1 MERFNDIFENLENE
15 VMEDTNL
22 HCMAI
27 VGDNENYKTLVV
39 GDYDKIGESLYFALC
54 EDAKLLAT
62 CADAVRIASE
72 VINLKVEGDNNEE

>member
-1 MERFNDIFENLENE
+1 MKRFEDIFENLEKE
-15 VMEDTNL
+15 VMGNTDL

-27 VGDNENYKTLVV
+27 VGDKENYKTLVV

-54 EDAKLLAT
+54 DDAELLAT

-72 VINLKVEGDNNEE
+72 VVVKEEE

>member
-1 MERFNDIFENLENE
+1 MERFNEIFEDLENE
-15 VMEDTNL
+15 VMKDTDL

-27 VGDNENYKTLVV
+27 VGDKDSYKTLVV

-54 EDAKLLAT
+54 DDAELLAT

-72 VINLKVEGDNNEE
+72 VVMKEE

>member
-1 MERFNDIFENLENE
+1 MERFDDIFESLENE

-27 VGDNENYKTLVV
+27 VGDKDNYKTLVV
-39 GDYDKIGESLYFALC
+39 GDYDKIGESLYFAFC
-54 EDAKLLAT
+54 NDQKLLET

-72 VINLKVEGDNNEE
+72 VVVKEEE

>member
-1 MERFNDIFENLENE
+1 MERFNDIFEDLENE
-15 VMEDTNL
+15 VMKDTNL

-27 VGDNENYKTLVV
+27 VGDKENYKTLVV

-54 EDAKLLAT
+54 DDAELLAT

-72 VINLKVEGDNNEE
+72 VVVKEEE

>member
-15 VMEDTNL
+15 VMADTNL

-27 VGDNENYKTLVV
+27 VGDKDNYKTLVV

-54 EDAKLLAT
+54 NDDVLLDT
-62 CADAVRIASE
+62 CAEAVRIASE
-72 VINLKVEGDNNEE
+72 VAMKGE

>member
-15 VMEDTNL
+15 VMEDTDL

-27 VGDNENYKTLVV
+27 VGNKESYKTLVV

-54 EDAKLLAT
+54 DDAKFLAT

-72 VINLKVEGDNNEE
+72 VLVKEEEE

>member
-1 MERFNDIFENLENE
+1 MERFNDIFEDLENE
-15 VMEDTNL
+15 VMKDADL

-27 VGDNENYKTLVV
+27 VGNKKDYKPLVV

-54 EDAKLLAT
+54 DDAELLAT

-72 VINLKVEGDNNEE
+72 VVVKEEE

>member
-15 VMEDTNL
+15 VMADTDL

-27 VGDNENYKTLVV
+27 VGDKENYKTLVV

-54 EDAKLLAT
+54 DDNELLAT
-62 CADAVRIASE
+62 CAEAVRIASE
-72 VINLKVEGDNNEE
+72 VVVKEEE

>member
-1 MERFNDIFENLENE
+1 MERFNDIFEDLEKE
-15 VMEDTNL
+15 VMGNTDL

-27 VGDNENYKTLVV
+27 VGDKENYKTLVV

-54 EDAKLLAT
+54 DDAELLAT

-72 VINLKVEGDNNEE
+72 AIVKEEE

>member
-1 MERFNDIFENLENE
+1 MERFNDIFEDLENE
-15 VMEDTNL
+15 VMKDTDL

-27 VGDNENYKTLVV
+27 VGDKDNYKTLVV

-54 EDAKLLAT
+54 DDKKLLAT

-72 VINLKVEGDNNEE
+72 VVVKKEE

>member
-1 MERFNDIFENLENE
+1 MDRFNDIFEDLENE
-15 VMEDTNL
+15 VMADTDL

-27 VGDNENYKTLVV
+27 VGDKENYKTLVV

-54 EDAKLLAT
+54 DDAELLAT

-72 VINLKVEGDNNEE
+72 VVVKEKE

>member
-1 MERFNDIFENLENE
+1 MKRFDDIFESLENE
-15 VMEDTNL
+15 VMKDTDL

-27 VGDNENYKTLVV
+27 VGDKNNYKTLVV

-54 EDAKLLAT
+54 DDAELLAT

-72 VINLKVEGDNNEE
+72 VAMKEEE

>member
-1 MERFNDIFENLENE
+1 MERFNDIFSDLENE
-15 VMEDTNL
+15 VMADTDL

-27 VGDNENYKTLVV
+27 VGDKDNYKTLVV

-54 EDAKLLAT
+54 DDAELLAT

-72 VINLKVEGDNNEE
+72 LVLDNEE

>member
-1 MERFNDIFENLENE
+1 MERFNDIFEDLENE
-15 VMEDTNL
+15 VMKDTDL

-27 VGDNENYKTLVV
+27 VGNKENYKTLVV

-54 EDAKLLAT
+54 NDAELLAT

-72 VINLKVEGDNNEE
+72 AIVKEEE

>member
-1 MERFNDIFENLENE
+1 MKRFEDIFENLEKE
-15 VMEDTNL
+15 VMANTDL

-27 VGDNENYKTLVV
+27 VGDKDNYKTLVV

-54 EDAKLLAT
+54 DDAELLAT

-72 VINLKVEGDNNEE
+72 VVVKEEEEE

>member
-1 MERFNDIFENLENE
+1 MERFDEIFENLENE
-15 VMEDTNL
+15 VMKDTDL

-27 VGDNENYKTLVV
+27 VGNKENYKTLVV

-54 EDAKLLAT
+54 DDQKLLET

-72 VINLKVEGDNNEE
+72 VVVNEEE

>member
-1 MERFNDIFENLENE
+1 MERFNDIFEDLENE
-15 VMEDTNL
+15 VMKDTNL

-27 VGDNENYKTLVV
+27 VGDKDNYKTLVV

-54 EDAKLLAT
+54 NDAELLAT

-72 VINLKVEGDNNEE
+72 VVVKEE